1 MAKYEGTYACG
12 HDGVVNV
19 IGKMRDRQR
28 KIDYAFSH
36 LCPQCAK
43 KERAQQIVEENKN
56 SEVLSKEYGFPEL
69 TGSEKQVAW
78 ANTIRLDFY
87 NEFENNRTAQEMIEN
102 ETVASFW
109 LDLDRFNSKR
119 EFLTK
124 YERTKKKRNAEKE
137 LLILML
143 LPQKICSI
151 KAL

>member
-1 MAKYEGTYACG
+1 M
-12 HDGVVNV
+12 
-19 IGKMRDRQR
+19 
-28 KIDYAFSH
+28 
-36 LCPQCAK
+36 
-43 KERAQQIVEENKN
+43 
-56 SEVLSKEYGFPEL
+56 LSKEYGFPEL

>member
-1 MAKYEGTYACG
+1 
-12 HDGVVNV
+12 
-19 IGKMRDRQR
+19 MR
-28 KIDYAFSH
+28 
-36 LCPQCAK
+36 K
-43 KERAQQIVEENKN
+43 KEREQQIVEENKN

-102 ETVASFW
+102 ETVDSFW

>member
-43 KERAQQIVEENKN
+43 KEREKQIAEENKN

-69 TGSEKQVAW
+69 AGSEKQVAW

-87 NEFENNRTAQEMIEN
+87 NEYEDYLTTQEMIEN
-102 ETVASFW
+102 ETTASF
-109 LDLDRFNSKR
+109 
-119 EFLTK
+119 
-124 YERTKKKRNAEKE
+124 
-137 LLILML
+137 
-143 LPQKICSI
+143 
-151 KAL
+151 

>member
-43 KERAQQIVEENKN
+43 KEREKQIAEENKN

-69 TGSEKQVAW
+69 AGSEKQVAW

-87 NEFENNRTAQEMIEN
+87 NEYEDYLATQEMIEN
-102 ETVASFW
+102 ETTASFW
-109 LDLDRFNSKR
+109 LDLDRFGSKKD
-119 EFLTK
+119 FLRK
-124 YERTKKKRNAEKE
+124 
-137 LLILML
+137 
-143 LPQKICSI
+143 
-151 KAL
+151 